1 MARLITLNEK
11 AVARTNRD
19 GLNLVLS
26 TAHPTAKDQTSDHY
40 HISRAPLKPH

>member
-1 MARLITLNEK
+1 MAAPIISNEK
-11 AVARTNRD
+11 AAARTNRD